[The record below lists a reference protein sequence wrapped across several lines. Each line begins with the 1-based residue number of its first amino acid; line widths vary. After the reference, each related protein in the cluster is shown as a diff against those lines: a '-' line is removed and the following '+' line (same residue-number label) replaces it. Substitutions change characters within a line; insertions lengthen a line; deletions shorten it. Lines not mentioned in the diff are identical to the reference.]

1 MGYRVAEPF
10 EFLVRLRERLVGAA
24 PLGEIA
30 GHLGIPDEAALRVPH
45 RTDHAIGPE
54 ARAVLAHAPPF
65 VFLPALAR
73 GEREQ
78 PRRLSLCHGL
88 RRVEAGEMLPYD
100 LLRPVP
106 LDALRPGIPGGDAT
120 RAIQHE
126 DRDVLDALDQPSEG
140 LRGFAGGGNGGHY
153 AFRQHDDKYARAYIS
168 CKTLATACPRRGAA
182 TLEASV
188 EDESWSCANT
198 CPSPRTPHSGSEG
211 KPAISSSAAPRT
223 RSARR
228 WHTRPSAACPHTSWA
243 AAATWSSST
252 QGSPD
257 SSCASPS
264 AGWSSV
270 TGRAP
275 RSAPA
280 PESIGTGWCK
290 PWWHAAGPESSA
302 CRGSPGRSAARR
314 CRTWALTGKRSP
326 RVWWA

>member
-10 EFLVRLRERLVGAA
+10 ELLVRLRERLVGAA

-30 GHLGIPDEAALRVPH
+30 GHLGKPDHCPLGIPQGRNHHL
-45 RTDHAIGPE
+45 GPE
-54 ARAVLAHAPPF
+54 TGAVLPHPPPF
-65 VFLPALAR
+65 VFHPAVPR
-73 GEREQ
+73 RDREQ

-88 RRVEAGEMLPYD
+88 RRVKAGEMLPYD

-126 DRDVLDALDQPSEG
+126 DRDVLDALDQPSQG
-140 LRGFAGGGNGGHY
+140 LRGFAGGGNGRHY

-168 CKTLATACPRRGAA
+168 CKPLATACHRRGAA

-223 RSARR
+223 RSAQR

-264 AGWSSV
+264 VGWTSA
-270 TGRAP
+270 TGRAL
-275 RSAPA
+275 RCAPA
-280 PESIGTGWCK
+280 LASIGTRSCKTWCS
-290 PWWHAAGPESSA
+290 AAGQGSSA
-302 CRGSPGRSAARR
+302 CLAFRARSAARR
-314 CRTWALTGKRSP
+314 SRTWAPTGKRSP
-326 RVWWA
+326 RAW